1 MSGPQGP
8 PPWWPEGEAWP
19 PEDWRMAR
27 RQFVPRIAALMLGL
41 TLLLLTSCAL
51 IFALYWNVWRQ
62 RRPGQ
67 RRHWGFVPIGGFFV
81 LLLLAYF
88 GTRGFRS
95 LRTNALALDGVVR
108 GVDRIAAGD
117 YDVQLTERGWPETRD
132 LSRSVMTMAVRLRDA
147 EQQRIALQADIAH
160 ELRTPLSVIQG
171 TTEGMIDGVYPR
183 DDQHLELV
191 LRRSRVM
198 AGLLDDFRTIATADA
213 GALQLHREWVDV
225 SALLDG
231 IAADYRDDADRK
243 GVGLARSGPGDLA
256 AEVDPFRLAEVIDNL
271 IKNAFRHTS
280 EGDRIELGAESSADA
295 LLIWVRDTGEGIPAD
310 RLPTVFDRYAKS
322 ADSGGSGLGLA
333 IAKRLVE
340 AHDGT
345 ISVESVV
352 GQGATFTI
360 RLPHT
365 QTR

>member
-1 MSGPQGP
+1 ML
-8 PPWWPEGEAWP
+8 
-19 PEDWRMAR
+19 
-27 RQFVPRIAALMLGL
+27 VPLGGL
-41 TLLLLTSCAL
+41 
-51 IFALYWNVWRQ
+51 
-62 RRPGQ
+62 
-67 RRHWGFVPIGGFFV
+67 FV
-81 LLLLAYF
+81 LLMLAYI

-117 YDVQLTERGWPETRD
+117 YDVQLTEQGWPETRD
-132 LSRSVMTMAVRLRDA
+132 LSRSVMAMAARLRDA
-147 EQQRIALQADIAH
+147 EAQRIALQADIAH

-183 DDQHLELV
+183 DDEHLELV
-191 LRRSRVM
+191 LRRSRMM

-231 IAADYRDDADRK
+231 IAADYRDDADRT
-243 GVGLARSGPGDLA
+243 GVELARSGADDLV

-271 IKNAFRHTS
+271 LKNALRHTS
-280 EGDRIELGAESSADA
+280 EGDRIELGAESSGND
-295 LLIWVRDTGEGIPAD
+295 LVIWVRDTGEGIPAD
-310 RLPTVFDRYAKS
+310 QLPSVFDRYAKS

-345 ISVESVV
+345 ISVESAV
-352 GQGATFTI
+352 GQGQPSRFDCRGPKRD
-360 RLPHT
+360 RLARSRRLLRMANAPFNRSEGGAMH
-365 QTR
+365 